1 MKAWKG
7 IWKNIHRK
15 RLMIST
21 ERKVES
27 VDNVDNLGITLKG
40 NLKKCDVLGENSG
53 KSRKLRKSYVNIHIH
68 KKIHIFCTE
77 ECAQICG

>member
-27 VDNVDNLGITLKG
+27 VDNVDNLGITLK
-40 NLKKCDVLGENSG
+40 
-53 KSRKLRKSYVNIHIH
+53 R
-68 KKIHIFCTE
+68 
-77 ECAQICG
+77 